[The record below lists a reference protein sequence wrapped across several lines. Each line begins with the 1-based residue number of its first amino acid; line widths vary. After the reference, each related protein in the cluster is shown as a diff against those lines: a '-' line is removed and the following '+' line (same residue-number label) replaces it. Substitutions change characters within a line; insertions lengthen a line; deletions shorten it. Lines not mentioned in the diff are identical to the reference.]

1 MKLMMRI
8 TGAMGLVLVDGVDD
22 AASAAAAPAR
32 RHLTRVGRVGSTF
45 FGRPRWGRKL
55 FAANVKFM
63 KKIKVEKWLTGR
75 ARVEGEA
82 EVEGSGRMRVGES
95 GRRHSVVAWRVLCQ
109 AAGCVSSAPHEC
121 QMPQAVSN
129 VEDERA
135 VGCEE

>member
-8 TGAMGLVLVDGVDD
+8 TGLVLVDGVDAAAAAFAA

-63 KKIKVEKWLTGR
+63 KKIKVEKWLTGEGKR
-75 ARVEGEA
+75 AR
-82 EVEGSGRMRVGES
+82 
-95 GRRHSVVAWRVLCQ
+95 Q
-109 AAGCVSSAPHEC
+109 K
-121 QMPQAVSN
+121 
-129 VEDERA
+129 
-135 VGCEE
+135 

>member
-8 TGAMGLVLVDGVDD
+8 TGAMGLVLADGVDAAA
-22 AASAAAAPAR
+22 AASAATSAAPAR

-75 ARVEGEA
+75 ARGRGRSRRRWKK
-82 EVEGSGRMRVGES
+82 GSGGEWEATLCCGLARALPS
-95 GRRHSVVAWRVLCQ
+95 GWLRLFGST
-109 AAGCVSSAPHEC
+109 
-121 QMPQAVSN
+121 
-129 VEDERA
+129 
-135 VGCEE
+135 